1 MGTTDSAKSSSNHV
15 TLRISEAR
23 HSEETARAL
32 PIITVGVD
40 RRSLSLL
47 LCTTLPMVNGTEGTE
62 HGVWLEFRKLK
73 EHTTAGDMDGTE
85 THVVT
90 TKSWR
95 DTVELHR
102 RTYLG

>member
-1 MGTTDSAKSSSNHV
+1 
-15 TLRISEAR
+15 
-23 HSEETARAL
+23 
-32 PIITVGVD
+32 
-40 RRSLSLL
+40 
-47 LCTTLPMVNGTEGTE
+47 MVNGTEGTE